1 VAISNIN
8 SAKQTLQES
17 LDFFESRLFHD
28 VQLARIFTDSKTFAD
43 AYPKKYWSEI
53 YADYQNTHSSKEFD
67 LSAFVHQH
75 FVIPE
80 TILLSNDTDKTS
92 VKSYI
97 GSLWPKLEKPADRL
111 ELCSL
116 LPLSHPYVVPGGRF
130 REIYYWDSYFTALGL
145 NESGRQ
151 DLVQSMILNFIDL
164 QDTLGCIPNGNR
176 SYYNSRSQPPVLG
189 LMVEMSLQ
197 NIGTDQADT
206 RSLYLKHCVQGLDKE
221 YQFWMQGKEQ
231 LTADNT
237 AIKRVVKMPNGVC
250 LNRYW
255 DNSAKPRPESYREDI
270 EAAAN
275 ISAAKQPDFYRNIRA
290 ACESGWDFSSRW
302 LANLDDLSS
311 IQTTHIV
318 PIDLNCLLYK
328 LEVLLSQFY
337 AELLETDLSL
347 KFAEYAQ
354 IRSDAINQYM
364 WDQQSCFYYDF
375 DFIAGQKTSIQSLA
389 ACLPLFSQIAS
400 KQQAEHIAH
409 KLESSFLMEGGL
421 VTTLNNSAQQW
432 DAPNGWAPLHWFAVV
447 GLTNYGF
454 DSLSVNIMNR
464 WMTTVEQQFNADNNI
479 MEKYNVQHN
488 QHVAK
493 GGEYEV
499 QHGFGWSNGVALA
512 FYKLLGADI
521 S

>member
-1 VAISNIN
+1 
-8 SAKQTLQES
+8 
-17 LDFFESRLFHD
+17 
-28 VQLARIFTDSKTFAD
+28 
-43 AYPKKYWSEI
+43 
-53 YADYQNTHSSKEFD
+53 
-67 LSAFVHQH
+67 
-75 FVIPE
+75 
-80 TILLSNDTDKTS
+80 
-92 VKSYI
+92 
-97 GSLWPKLEKPADRL
+97 
-111 ELCSL
+111 
-116 LPLSHPYVVPGGRF
+116 
-130 REIYYWDSYFTALGL
+130 
-145 NESGRQ
+145 
-151 DLVQSMILNFIDL
+151 
-164 QDTLGCIPNGNR
+164 
-176 SYYNSRSQPPVLG
+176 
-189 LMVEMSLQ
+189 
-197 NIGTDQADT
+197 
-206 RSLYLKHCVQGLDKE
+206 
-221 YQFWMQGKEQ
+221 
-231 LTADNT
+231 
-237 AIKRVVKMPNGVC
+237 
-250 LNRYW
+250 
-255 DNSAKPRPESYREDI
+255 
-270 EAAAN
+270 
-275 ISAAKQPDFYRNIRA
+275 
-290 ACESGWDFSSRW
+290 
-302 LANLDDLSS
+302 
-311 IQTTHIV
+311 V